1 MVTSAILNSM
11 DIITALLTA
20 FITGLLVYVF
30 CTRRHHR
37 LMQTINNL
45 YQQAEKDR
53 SIIQAEK
60 EMMERQLME
69 SHQQLQDAHT
79 DIQQLRDKLARA
91 EELVRFG
98 EQKLQSQKEELENMK
113 EQFHREFENLAN
125 RILEEKTQKFTE
137 LNKANLD
144 VILNPFREKIK
155 AFEEKV
161 EQTYKVEAAE
171 RNSLRGEINRL
182 VELNQ
187 RISEEANQLAQALRA
202 DTRQQGNWGEM
213 VLEKIL
219 EFSGLE
225 KDREYVLQ
233 YRTENSQGETIR
245 PDAVIFLPDNNH
257 IIIDA
262 KVSLRAYTEFVNAN
276 DNYQREQA
284 LKAHI
289 HALKNHIR
297 SLGEKYYVTARG
309 LNTPDFILMFV
320 PVESSFGAA
329 IKADHEIFHYA
340 WERKIVIV
348 SPATLLA
355 TLRTIA
361 SIWKQERQTRH
372 ALQIAE
378 EGGKMYDKLVAFV
391 EDLAG
396 IGRKIEEAGKQYTQ
410 AMNKLTEGSG
420 NLIRRAEKMKELGAR
435 VSKSLP
441 QELVDKAE

>member
-1 MVTSAILNSM
+1 MNIILVLL
-11 DIITALLTA
+11 TALLS
-20 FITGLLVYVF
+20 GLLVYVF
-30 CTRRHHR
+30 CTRRHHQ
-37 LMQTINNL
+37 MIQTINNL
-45 YQQAEKDR
+45 YQQAEKER
-53 SIIQAEK
+53 SVLQTEK
-60 EMMERQLME
+60 EHTEKQLTE
-69 SHQQLQDAHT
+69 TREQLQEAQKEM
-79 DIQQLRDKLARA
+79 QQLRDSLVRA
-91 EELVRFG
+91 EEQVRFA
-98 EQKLQSQKEELENMK
+98 EQKLNTQKEELESLK
-113 EQFHREFENLAN
+113 EQFRREFENLAG

-137 LNKANLD
+137 LNKTNLD
-144 VILNPFREKIK
+144 GILTPFKEKIK

-161 EQTYKVEAAE
+161 EQAYKAEAAE

-225 KDREYVLQ
+225 KGREYHLQ

-245 PDAVIFLPDNNH
+245 PDAVIFLPDNKH

-262 KVSLRAYTEFVNAN
+262 KVSLRAYTDFVNTH
-276 DNYQREQA
+276 DDYQREQA
-284 LKAHI
+284 LKTHI
-289 HALKNHIR
+289 NALKNHIR
-297 SLGEKYYVTARG
+297 SLSEKYYVTARG

-329 IKADHEIFHYA
+329 IRADQEIFHYA

-355 TLRTIA
+355 TLQTIA
-361 SIWKQERQTRH
+361 YIWKQERQTRH
-372 ALQIAE
+372 ARQIAE

-396 IGRKIEEAGKQYTQ
+396 IGKKIEEAGKQYTQ

-435 VSKSLP
+435 VSKTLP
-441 QELVDKAE
+441 QELVDRAE